1 MPVLIR
7 TYSPY
12 REDELLALYE
22 SVGWTNY
29 TRRQALLREAY
40 RRSLCA
46 FAAYNGERLAGV
58 VRAVGDGASILYVQD
73 LLVHPDYQRRGIGTR
88 LLRALLAAFPDVYQ
102 TVLLTDDQAPTA
114 VFYESIGFSRAASQG
129 CAAFVRI
136 SPPSGDA
143 LGS

>member
-40 RRSLCA
+40 QRSLCA